1 MTCTSGCATIAY
13 GPDRSRICRI
23 HNNEGLRVATGER
36 QFVVDEQGK
45 AAVLLPIAEY
55 EALLADLDDLAV
67 IADRRDEPTESL
79 ETVRKRLVDKWRHTE
94 SKRLVP
100 APGISTGSH
109 PPTDAGF
116 LPPSRR

>member
-1 MTCTSGCATIAY
+1 MICTSGCATIAY

-36 QFVVDEQGK
+36 QFVVDEQGRK

-94 SKRLVP
+94 SK
-100 APGISTGSH
+100 
-109 PPTDAGF
+109 
-116 LPPSRR
+116 